1 MLRLVVWIL
10 PLSKLFCQCF
20 KCLNEKIIIERV
32 LKGELSEQEKE
43 EYTQEKAVP
52 KELEAEGY
60 TDWVNANM
68 KR

>member
-1 MLRLVVWIL
+1 M
-10 PLSKLFCQCF
+10 FCQCF